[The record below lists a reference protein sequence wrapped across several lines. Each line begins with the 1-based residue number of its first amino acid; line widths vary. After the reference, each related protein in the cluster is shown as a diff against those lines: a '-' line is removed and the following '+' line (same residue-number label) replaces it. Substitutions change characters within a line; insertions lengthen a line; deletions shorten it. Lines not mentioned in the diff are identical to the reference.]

1 MVQCFFFEA
10 QDLIDDVARIAAG
23 EALEEQCMVP
33 HADREAGTAVGMGGT
48 TAHRTARLPDAP
60 QTLHDIG
67 PDSLEFRIIF
77 AYGTSHGRVPKMGC
91 PPVASSDVKNGRW
104 EETGKHWTG
113 DPQITQ
119 PISAHSPPSPWPRWC
134 DWSKFMASTHAPGHL
149 PQWAEISGKQHRLG
163 LQPLADF
170 WVGDIETP
178 QPLGKM
184 PGVVANSDSAADAV
198 RPD

>member
-77 AYGTSHGRVPKMGC
+77 AYGTSHGRVPENGLPAGGLIGREERQMGRDGQALDGG
-91 PPVASSDVKNGRW
+91 PADHPTNFR
-104 EETGKHWTG
+104 
-113 DPQITQ
+113 PL
-119 PISAHSPPSPWPRWC
+119 PSIALAA
-134 DWSKFMASTHAPGHL
+134 MV
-149 PQWAEISGKQHRLG
+149 RL
-163 LQPLADF
+163 
-170 WVGDIETP
+170 V
-178 QPLGKM
+178 
-184 PGVVANSDSAADAV
+184 
-198 RPD
+198 